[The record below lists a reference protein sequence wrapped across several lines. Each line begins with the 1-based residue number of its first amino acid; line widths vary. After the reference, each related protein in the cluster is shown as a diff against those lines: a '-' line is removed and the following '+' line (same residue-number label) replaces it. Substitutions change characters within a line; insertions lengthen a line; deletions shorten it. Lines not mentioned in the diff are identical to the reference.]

1 MTRPRR
7 VGSPQGLRERKK
19 AVTRTAIADAAFEL
33 VRDRGVDAVTIEEI
47 ADRAMV
53 SPRTFSNYFA
63 SKEAAVLH
71 AGHVEPEALLAGFD
85 DRPTEEPPLVAL
97 DATLRVTIRAL
108 TPEQTGAIRATE
120 ELVERDPAL
129 LPFRMA
135 QFDRFE
141 AVVRRAVARRLGVE
155 DAEAAYPRL
164 VAGAAVSAVRTAL
177 RQWMLDERGDAASLA
192 SLVEQYLVELAAGLP
207 PEAASA
213 AGHG

>member
-1 MTRPRR
+1 MTDPPGAGPVR
-7 VGSPQGLRERKK
+7 GLRERKK
-19 AVTRTAIADAAFEL
+19 AVTRAAIADAAFEL

-63 SKEAAVLH
+63 AKEAAVLH

-85 DRPTEEPPLVAL
+85 DRPAEEPPLVAL
-97 DATLRVTIRAL
+97 DATLRVTICRL
-108 TPEQTGAIRATE
+108 TQEQTAAIRATE
-120 ELVERDPAL
+120 ELVQRDPAL

-155 DAEAAYPRL
+155 DPEAAYPRL

-177 RQWMLDERGDAASLA
+177 RQWMLDEHGDAESLA
-192 SLVEQYLVELAAGLP
+192 SLVQQYLVELEAGLP
-207 PEAASA
+207 PEAASP